1 MVYKGPGIS
10 TEQLEN
16 LLKISQKKTSRDSV
30 GNYAEELK
38 KNIELFIC
46 QLEEAGL
53 GRKQASDFLTDKA
66 KWTFLQ
72 YLKNK

>member
-16 LLKISQKKTSRDSV
+16 LLKISQKTSRDSV

-38 KNIELFIC
+38 KNVELFIC

-53 GRKQASDFLTDKA
+53 GRKQASDILTDKD
-66 KWTFLQ
+66 KCTFLQ